1 MIRRRT
7 ALSLLVAAPLARPAL
22 AQDTWPNRPIRLLVG
37 FPPGGGVDLLARV
50 LAERMAPILGQ
61 PVVIENRP
69 GQAAGLATELGARA
83 APDGYTLTMA
93 NIGTMTIN
101 PHLYRGY
108 LDTTR
113 EVTPISRLVTYNVFV
128 FTPAELPVRTLPEFV
143 AHARARPGQLNY
155 GSAGSGGITHIAA
168 ELLNRAAGMSLVH
181 VPYRG
186 SAPAMTDVAAGRIQ
200 MQTDIWGVG
209 EGMVGSGRVR
219 ALAVSGTARSPLAPD
234 VPTAVEQGIPFE
246 LEGWQAMVGPAG
258 LPRPIVD
265 RVNTALR
272 TALADP
278 EVARRIVA
286 QGNEPA
292 PSTPEELAALI
303 ARGRDT
309 MGAVIRAAGIEP
321 G

>member
-1 MIRRRT
+1 MHRRT
-7 ALSLLVAAPLARPAL
+7 ALSLLAAASLAHPAL
-22 AQDTWPNRPIRLLVG
+22 AQDAWPNRPIRLLVG

-50 LAERMAPILGQ
+50 LVEKMQQHLGQ
-61 PVVIENRP
+61 PIVIENRP
-69 GQAAGLATELGARA
+69 GQAAGLATEIGARA

-101 PHLYRGY
+101 PHLYRNY

-113 EVTPISRLVTYNVFV
+113 EVTPISRIVTYNVFV
-128 FTPAELPVRTLPEFV
+128 FIPAELPVRSLSEFV
-143 AHARARPGQLNY
+143 AYARARPGQLNF
-155 GSAGSGGITHIAA
+155 GSAGTGGITHIAA
-168 ELLNRAAGMSLVH
+168 ELLNRAAGIQLVH

-186 SAPAMTDVAAGRIQ
+186 SASAMADVAGGRIQ

-209 EGMVGSGRVR
+209 EGMVQSGRVR
-219 ALAVSGTARSPLAPD
+219 AIAVSGPRRSPLAPE
-234 VPTAVEQGIPFE
+234 VPTAVEQGVPFE

-265 RVNTALR
+265 RVNAALR
-272 TALADP
+272 SALADP
-278 EVARRIVA
+278 EVAQRIRA

-292 PSTPEELAALI
+292 PSTPEELATLI
-303 ARGRDT
+303 AQGRPT
-309 MGAVIRAAGIEP
+309 MGEVIRAAGIEA

>member
-1 MIRRRT
+1 MHRRT
-7 ALSLLVAAPLARPAL
+7 TLSLLAAGAL
-22 AQDTWPNRPIRLLVG
+22 ALPAVAQDAWPSRTIRLLVG

-50 LAERMAPILGQ
+50 LAEKMQQSLGQ
-61 PVVIENRP
+61 PIVIENRP
-69 GQAAGLATELGARA
+69 GQAAGLATEQGARA

-101 PHLYRGY
+101 PHLYRNY

-128 FTPAELPVRTLPEFV
+128 FIPAELPVRTLPEFV
-143 AHARARPGQLNY
+143 AYARARPGQLNY

-168 ELLNRAAGMSLVH
+168 ELLNRAAGMQIVH

-186 SAPAMTDVAAGRIQ
+186 SAPAMADVAGGRIH

-209 EGMVGSGRVR
+209 EGMVQSGRVR
-219 ALAVSGTARSPLAPD
+219 AIAVSGHRRSPLAPE
-234 VPTAVEQGIPFE
+234 VPTAIEQGVPFE
-246 LEGWQAMVGPAG
+246 LEGWQALIGPAG

-265 RVNTALR
+265 RVNAAVHS
-272 TALADP
+272 ALADP
-278 EVARRIVA
+278 EVAQRIRA
-286 QGNEPA
+286 QGNEPG
-292 PSTPEELAALI
+292 PSTPEELTALI
-303 ARGRDT
+303 ARGRPA
-309 MGAVIRAAGIEP
+309 MGEVVRAVGIEP

>member
-1 MIRRRT
+1 MHRRT
-7 ALSLLVAAPLARPAL
+7 ALSLFAAATLARPAL
-22 AQDTWPNRPIRLLVG
+22 AQEAWPARPIRLLVG
-37 FPPGGGVDLLARV
+37 FPPGGGVDLLSRV
-50 LAERMAPILGQ
+50 LAERMQQDLGQ
-61 PVVIENRP
+61 PIIIENRP

-108 LDTTR
+108 IDTRR
-113 EVTPISRLVTYNVFV
+113 ELTPISRLVTYNVFV
-128 FTPAELPVRTLPEFV
+128 FVPADLPVRTLPEFV
-143 AHARARPGQLNY
+143 AFARARPGQLNF

-168 ELLNRAAGMSLVH
+168 ELLNRAAGMQLVH

-186 SAPAMTDVAAGRIQ
+186 SAPAIADVAGGRIQ

-209 EGMVGSGRVR
+209 EGMVQSGRVR
-219 ALAVSGTARSPLAPD
+219 AIAVSGRSRSPLAPE
-234 VPTAVEQGIPFE
+234 VPTAAEQGVPFE
-246 LEGWQAMVGPAG
+246 LEGWQAMIGPAG

-265 RVNTALR
+265 RVNAVLR
-272 TALADP
+272 AALADP
-278 EVARRIVA
+278 GVAQRIRA

-292 PSTPEELAALI
+292 PSTAEELAALI
-303 ARGRDT
+303 ARGRDA
-309 MGAVIRAAGIEP
+309 MGEVIRAAGIEA

>member
-1 MIRRRT
+1 MHRRT
-7 ALSLLVAAPLARPAL
+7 ALSILAAGGLARPAR
-22 AQDTWPNRPIRLLVG
+22 AQDAWPSRPIRLLVG

-50 LAERMAPILGQ
+50 LAEKMQQGLGQ

-69 GQAAGLATELGARA
+69 GQAAGLATELGARS

-101 PHLYRGY
+101 PHLYRNY

-128 FTPAELPVRTLPEFV
+128 FVPADLPVRTLPDFI
-143 AHARARPGQLNY
+143 AHARAHPGQLNY
-155 GSAGSGGITHIAA
+155 GSAGTGGITHIAA
-168 ELLNRAAGMSLVH
+168 ELLNRAAGMQVVH

-186 SAPAMTDVAAGRIQ
+186 SAPAIADVAGGRIQ

-209 EGMVGSGRVR
+209 EGMVQSGRVR
-219 ALAVSGTARSPLAPD
+219 AIAVSGRQRSPLAPE
-234 VPTAVEQGIPFE
+234 VPTAIEQGVPFE
-246 LEGWQAMVGPAG
+246 LEGWQAMTGPAG
-258 LPRPIVD
+258 LSRPIVD
-265 RVNTALR
+265 RVNAELR
-272 TALADP
+272 RALADP
-278 EVARRIVA
+278 DVAQRIRA

-292 PSTPEELAALI
+292 PSTPEELAMLI
-303 ARGRDT
+303 AQGRAI
-309 MGAVIRAAGIEP
+309 MGEAIRAAGIEP

>member
-1 MIRRRT
+1 MHRRT
-7 ALSLLVAAPLARPAL
+7 ALSLVAAAGLARPAL
-22 AQDTWPNRPIRLLVG
+22 AQEAWPARPIRLLVG

-50 LAERMAPILGQ
+50 LAERMQQDLGQ
-61 PVVIENRP
+61 LIVIENRP

-108 LDTTR
+108 IDTTR
-113 EVTPISRLVTYNVFV
+113 ELTPISRLVTYNVFV
-128 FTPAELPVRTLPEFV
+128 FVPADLPVRTLPEFV
-143 AHARARPGQLNY
+143 AFARARPGQLNF

-168 ELLNRAAGMSLVH
+168 ELLNRAAEMQLVH

-186 SAPAMTDVAAGRIQ
+186 SAPAMADVAGGRIQ

-209 EGMVGSGRVR
+209 EGMVQSRRVR
-219 ALAVSGTARSPLAPD
+219 AIAVSGRSRSPLAPE
-234 VPTAVEQGIPFE
+234 VPTAVEQGVPFE
-246 LEGWQAMVGPAG
+246 LEGWQAMIGPAG

-265 RVNTALR
+265 RVNAALR
-272 TALADP
+272 AALADP
-278 EVARRIVA
+278 GVAQRIRA

-292 PSTPEELAALI
+292 PSTPEELAELI
-303 ARGRDT
+303 ARGRHA
-309 MGAVIRAAGIEP
+309 MGEVIRAAGIEA

>member
-1 MIRRRT
+1 MHRRT
-7 ALSLLVAAPLARPAL
+7 ALSLLTAGTLVHPTVAQTA
-22 AQDTWPNRPIRLLVG
+22 WPSRPIRLLVG

-50 LAERMAPILGQ
+50 LAEKMQQDLGQ
-61 PVVIENRP
+61 PIVIENRP
-69 GQAAGLATELGARA
+69 GQAAGLATEIGARA

-93 NIGTMTIN
+93 NIGTMTVN
-101 PHLYRGY
+101 PHLYRSY

-113 EVTPISRLVTYNVFV
+113 EVTPISRIVAYNVFV
-128 FTPAELPVRTLPEFV
+128 FIPAELPVRSLAEFV
-143 AHARARPGQLNY
+143 TYARARPGQLNY

-168 ELLNRAAGMSLVH
+168 ELLNRAAGIQVVH

-186 SAPAMTDVAAGRIQ
+186 SAPAMADVAGGRIQ

-209 EGMVGSGRVR
+209 EGMVQSGRVR
-219 ALAVSGTARSPLAPD
+219 AIAVSGPRRSPLAPE
-234 VPTAVEQGIPFE
+234 VPTAIEQGVPFE

-265 RVNTALR
+265 RVNAALR
-272 TALADP
+272 SALADT
-278 EVARRIVA
+278 EVAQRIRA
-286 QGNEPA
+286 QGNETA

-303 ARGRDT
+303 AQGRAT
-309 MGAVIRAAGIEP
+309 MGEVIRAAGIEA

>member
-1 MIRRRT
+1 MHRRT
-7 ALSLLVAAPLARPAL
+7 ALSLLAAAALPRPAL
-22 AQDTWPNRPIRLLVG
+22 AQDAWPARPIRLLVG

-50 LAERMAPILGQ
+50 LAEKMQQGLGQ
-61 PVVIENRP
+61 PIVIENRP

-101 PHLYRGY
+101 PHLYRNY
-108 LDTTR
+108 LDTSR
-113 EVTPISRLVTYNVFV
+113 DVAPISRLVTYNVFV
-128 FTPAELPVRTLPEFV
+128 FVPAELPVRSLPDFV
-143 AHARARPGQLNY
+143 AYARARPGQLNY

-168 ELLNRAAGMSLVH
+168 ELLNRAAGMQIVH

-186 SAPAMTDVAAGRIQ
+186 SAPAMADVAGARIQ

-209 EGMVGSGRVR
+209 EGMVQSGRVR
-219 ALAVSGTARSPLAPD
+219 AIAVSGRQRSPLAPE
-234 VPTAVEQGIPFE
+234 VPTAIEQGVPFE
-246 LEGWQAMVGPAG
+246 LEGWQAMIGPAG

-265 RVNTALR
+265 RVNAAIR
-272 TALADP
+272 AALADGD
-278 EVARRIVA
+278 VAQRIRA

-292 PSTPEELAALI
+292 PSTPEELAEMI
-303 ARGRDT
+303 ARGRQA
-309 MGAVIRAAGIEP
+309 MGEVIRAAGIEA

>member
-1 MIRRRT
+1 MHRRN
-7 ALSLLVAAPLARPAL
+7 ALSLLAAGALARTAV
-22 AQDTWPNRPIRLLVG
+22 AQDAWPSRPIRLLVG

-50 LAERMAPILGQ
+50 LAEKMQQGLGQ
-61 PVVIENRP
+61 PLVIDNRP
-69 GQAAGLATELGARA
+69 GQAAGLATEMGARA

-101 PHLYRGY
+101 PHLYRNY

-128 FTPAELPVRTLPEFV
+128 FVPAELPVHSLPEFV
-143 AHARARPGQLNY
+143 AYARARPGQLNY
-155 GSAGSGGITHIAA
+155 GSAGTGGITHIAA
-168 ELLNRAAGMSLVH
+168 ELLNRAAGMQIVH

-186 SAPAMTDVAAGRIQ
+186 SAAAITDVAGGRSQ

-209 EGMVGSGRVR
+209 EGMVQSGRVR
-219 ALAVSGTARSPLAPD
+219 AIAVSGRQRSPLAPE
-234 VPTAVEQGIPFE
+234 VPTAVEQGVPFE
-246 LEGWQAMVGPAG
+246 LEGWQAMIGPAG

-265 RVNTALR
+265 RINASLR
-272 TALADP
+272 RAMADP
-278 EVARRIVA
+278 EVAQRIRA

-292 PSTPEELAALI
+292 PSTPEELATLI
-303 ARGRDT
+303 ARGRPT
-309 MGAVIRAAGIEP
+309 MGEVIQAAGIEP

>member
-1 MIRRRT
+1 MRRR
-7 ALSLLVAAPLARPAL
+7 ALLPLLAAPLVRSAS
-22 AQDTWPNRPIRLLVG
+22 AQEGWPGRPIRLLVG

-50 LAERMAPILGQ
+50 LAEKMAAGLGQ

-83 APDGYTLTMA
+83 APDGYTLLMA

-113 EVTPISRLVTYNVFV
+113 EIAPISRLVTYNVFV
-128 FTPAELPVRTLPEFV
+128 FTPAELPARTLPDFV

-155 GSAGSGGITHIAA
+155 GSAGAGGITHIAA
-168 ELLNRAAGMSLVH
+168 ELLNRAAGIQVVH

-186 SAPAMTDVAAGRIQ
+186 SAPAMTDVAANRVQ

-209 EGMVGSGRVR
+209 EGMVQSGRVR
-219 ALAVSGTARSPLAPD
+219 ALAVSGLVRSPLAPE
-234 VPTAVEQGIPFE
+234 VPTAREQGIDFE
-246 LEGWQAMVGPAG
+246 LTGWQAIVGPAG
-258 LPRPIVD
+258 LPRPVIE
-265 RVNTALR
+265 RVNAEVR
-272 TALADP
+272 RALADP
-278 EVARRIVA
+278 EVARRIRA

-292 PSTPEELAALI
+292 PSSPEELASLI
-303 ARGRDT
+303 AAGRDT
-309 MGAVIRAAGIEP
+309 MGHVIRDANIQPE
-321 G
+321 